1 MWDPSTDRVVR
12 VAKDDTLPLGARLL
26 FPINLHCRD
35 NSQNSQRDQTSR
47 SLRAPPD
54 KALARLEKSLK
65 KAILLDMPGYFVLNK
80 PAGIAV
86 QRGSKVNISIDDLL
100 PQLLHGGEPSSRA
113 DQWLDMP
120 RLVHRLDKDVTG
132 ALIIAKG
139 ADNAALLAKIFQNAT
154 KGVIEKE
161 YWAIVCTSPSSNL
174 HKRSQAEI
182 TTIQAPIQHGKHETV
197 AITRFEKIKSSENG
211 NFCLLRLEPVTGRKH
226 QIRIHCARELI
237 APIVGDDRYGEIRSS
252 YQRELLKS
260 FGKTKPLFLHCRSL
274 SIRLP
279 GHAPVQVVAPFP
291 ETWIQASSILG
302 WNLP

>member
-26 FPINLHCRD
+26 FPTDLRCRE
-35 NSQNSQRDQTSR
+35 NSQNTRDPTSR
-47 SLRAPPD
+47 ALRAPPD
-54 KALARLEKSLK
+54 KALAKLGKSLK
-65 KAILLDMPGYFVLNK
+65 KAILLDMPRYFVLNK

-100 PQLLHGGEPSSRA
+100 PQLLHGGEVSPRA

-120 RLVHRLDKDVTG
+120 RLVHRLDKHVTG

-161 YWAIVCTSPSSNL
+161 YWAIVCAGPSSNL
-174 HKRSQAEI
+174 HKRSQTEI
-182 TTIQAPIQHGKHETV
+182 TMIQAPIQHGKHETM
-197 AITRFEKIKSSENG
+197 AITRVAKIKSSPNG
-211 NFCLLRLEPVTGRKH
+211 NFCLLRLEPITGRKH
-226 QIRIHCARELI
+226 QIRIHCARDLN

-252 YQRELLKS
+252 YQRQILQS

-279 GHAPVQVVAPFP
+279 GHAPVRVVAPFP
-291 ETWIQASSILG
+291 ETWIQVSTIFG